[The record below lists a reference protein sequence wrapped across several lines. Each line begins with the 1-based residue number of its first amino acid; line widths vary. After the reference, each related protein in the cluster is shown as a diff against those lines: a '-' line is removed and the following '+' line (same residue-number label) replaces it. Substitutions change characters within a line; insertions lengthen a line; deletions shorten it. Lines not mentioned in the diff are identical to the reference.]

1 MPHLSVKKILDSDPA
16 VRDAMN
22 RGNFLTFMQGVSQP
36 KYIDMTFSDADLVLG
51 DLLNNFYADH
61 IVYNTFFAAQGATV
75 AEVLKVS
82 STLPELA
89 EKVHG
94 LGVGIG
100 LIQFHSVTAKELRC
114 RLELD
119 SKIENVLQPTWKAL
133 APHSTLRVFL
143 ALETGACVHSN
154 LDCGAILSH
163 SENDACRTE
172 LTSDEIRERLH
183 PWFGAARYVNHTTRD
198 ISLKAWPFYR
208 QDRKTSEERSTR
220 LQHHLSQFAHMRTC
234 AQLIEESEVAQ
245 GRHYDMILKM
255 RDNTIAVSPFALGAR
270 VPTWPQT
277 KDCGKFNWRGYQDKV
292 MLVPRRHTDAAMRAP
307 AEEFFLHVGLG
318 RTRGPWGA
326 GIRNSEQLLKAVL
339 DKRGVRVQQLDA
351 QQMPLI
357 DGRCSGRG
365 GEASGQRRKSYCL
378 VEENK
383 DCRPATWTRDVKPCD
398 CERNVTSEVKALH
411 GARFRARKCK
421 SPKGIWKLVCEQ

>member
-1 MPHLSVKKILDSDPA
+1 
-16 VRDAMN
+16 
-22 RGNFLTFMQGVSQP
+22 MQGEA
-36 KYIDMTFSDADLVLG
+36 KR
-51 DLLNNFYADH
+51 
-61 IVYNTFFAAQGATV
+61 
-75 AEVLKVS
+75 
-82 STLPELA
+82 LA
-89 EKVHG
+89 VCV
-94 LGVGIG
+94 VG
-100 LIQFHSVTAKELRC
+100 QRC

-133 APHSTLRVFL
+133 APRSTLRVFL

-208 QDRKTSEERSTR
+208 QDRKTSEERLTR

-245 GRHYDMILKM
+245 GRHYDMILKL
-255 RDNTIAVSPFALGAR
+255 RDNTIAVSSFALGAR

-292 MLVPRRHTDAAMRAP
+292 MLVPRQHMDAAMRAP
-307 AEEFFLHVGLG
+307 AEEFFLQVGLG

-339 DKRGVRVQQLDA
+339 DKRGVRVEQLDA
-351 QQMPLI
+351 HQMPLI

-365 GEASGQRRKSYCL
+365 GEAIGQRRKSYCL

-398 CERNVTSEVKALH
+398 CERNATNEVRALH

-421 SPKGIWKLVCEQ
+421 SPKGIWKLVCEQR

>member
-1 MPHLSVKKILDSDPA
+1 MPGDAIRLA
-16 VRDAMN
+16 VC
-22 RGNFLTFMQGVSQP
+22 V
-36 KYIDMTFSDADLVLG
+36 
-51 DLLNNFYADH
+51 
-61 IVYNTFFAAQGATV
+61 
-75 AEVLKVS
+75 
-82 STLPELA
+82 
-89 EKVHG
+89 
-94 LGVGIG
+94 VG
-100 LIQFHSVTAKELRC
+100 QRC

-163 SENDACRTE
+163 SENDACRNE

-292 MLVPRRHTDAAMRAP
+292 MLVPRRHMDAAMRAP

-421 SPKGIWKLVCEQ
+421 SPKGIWKLVCEQR